1 MEVLSDEEEETLHQS
16 GVELM
21 QASDWINHALELRAS
36 SEKRLDKEKGKSK
49 GRKGPQ
55 VVGGTK
61 TRPRRK

>member
-1 MEVLSDEEEETLHQS
+1 MEVLSNEEEGTLHQL
-16 GVELM
+16 GMELM

-36 SEKRLDKEKGKSK
+36 AEKRLEKEKLASAGEPK
-49 GRKGPQ
+49 

>member
-1 MEVLSDEEEETLHQS
+1 MEVLSNEEEEILHQL
-16 GVELM
+16 GTELM

-36 SEKRLDKEKGKSK
+36 AEKRLEKERSASGKESK
-49 GRKGPQ
+49 